1 METLI
6 WQVTI
11 LSYYESY
18 WYSFTG
24 CFKSHNCR
32 SFFEQLHFNLH
43 VILCKVCKLYK
54 HNQIEKGNETIQ
66 HMLELCYGYPRS

>member
-1 METLI
+1 MLQI
-6 WQVTI
+6 TI
-11 LSYYESY
+11 NVIPHDLFAY
-18 WYSFTG
+18 T
-24 CFKSHNCR
+24 KLL
-32 SFFEQLHFNLH
+32 FFEQLHFNLH